1 MTPHRTGVRF
11 PASPRSPN
19 RPLSRMGCG
28 GDYRFQS
35 RGRTA
40 VGFYHPAGR
49 PTASP
54 AGYFYAQF
62 SVCSGVYRRARGCSG
77 DRIVSGLGVKRF
89 GLTSKVWAGVERFR
103 WTTSSSAPT
112 PPGTS
117 NPTKKNPP
125 RRSTAW
131 WPLSWASTSRLD
143 AAVDPPLRVCMTEEA
158 YFSCNVNLR
167 VTSGETL

>member
-1 MTPHRTGVRF
+1 MTVCLENRLWRCLKRGYNYRATGNKRPGVPIDTVRNWFKTYHIIGRDMF

-54 AGYFYAQF
+54 AGIFMPNCRSVL

-77 DRIVSGLGVKRF
+77 DRIVMR
-89 GLTSKVWAGVERFR
+89 
-103 WTTSSSAPT
+103 T
-112 PPGTS
+112 PS
-117 NPTKKNPP
+117 EKTKTHPM
-125 RRSTAW
+125 A
-131 WPLSWASTSRLD
+131 
-143 AAVDPPLRVCMTEEA
+143 
-158 YFSCNVNLR
+158 
-167 VTSGETL
+167 

>member
-1 MTPHRTGVRF
+1 MVHYAAIEQAVEQISETYELREVAFDRWGAVQMTQNLD
-11 PASPRSPN
+11 A
-19 RPLSRMGCG
+19 M
-28 GDYRFQS
+28 
-35 RGRTA
+35 
-40 VGFYHPAGR
+40 
-49 PTASP
+49 
-54 AGYFYAQF
+54 
-62 SVCSGVYRRARGCSG
+62 
-77 DRIVSGLGVKRF
+77 
-89 GLTSKVWAGVERFR
+89 GLTVVPFGQGFKDMNP
-103 WTTSSSAPT
+103 PT
-112 PPGTS
+112 LPGTS